1 MTAPIFALH
10 LRAARALLPSA
21 AMSLVLYGSH
31 ASGHSYKPALFL
43 ALAAIPY
50 EIRSVNL
57 EIARVERAPDF
68 VAVSPFGEV
77 PVIVE
82 EGVSLA
88 QSNAILLHLARRH
101 NRFGAADEAGW
112 DRLTQWLFWEANRI
126 GFSVPNLRF
135 AYRFARDTP
144 ADVVR
149 WLHARAIDDLGR
161 LEGELSDRSFLLG
174 MEPTIA
180 DIACSAYLF
189 WLDQAGIDVAEYPA
203 VAAWLGRISSLR
215 GWRSPDDLLG

>member
-1 MTAPIFALH
+1 MGLI
-10 LRAARALLPSA
+10 
-21 AMSLVLYGSH
+21 LYGNHS
-31 ASGHSYKPALFL
+31 SGHAYKPALFL
-43 ALAAIPY
+43 ALAGIPFEY
-50 EIRSVNL
+50 RPINL
-57 EIARVERAPDF
+57 DLPRIERPADF

-77 PVIVE
+77 PVLIE

-101 NRFGAADEAGW
+101 HRFGAADEAGW
-112 DRLTQWLFWEANRI
+112 DRLTQWLFWEANRV

-135 AYRFARDTP
+135 AYRVARDTP

-149 WLHARAIDDLGR
+149 WLHARAVDDLGR
-161 LEGELSDRSFLLG
+161 LEGELQDRSFLLG
-174 MEPTIA
+174 TEPSIA

-189 WLDQAGIDVAEYPA
+189 WLDQAGIDGAEYPA
-203 VAAWLGRISSLR
+203 VGAWLARIASLP